1 MKDIYEGMTG
11 FEFIYT
17 LVSLGLS
24 VEQQSKIIDL
34 VDGRGMFSSSRKMNI
49 KWRDMRGLISD
60 LRDNPNTKSLLGNQ
74 LSEQLTKL

>member
-1 MKDIYEGMTG
+1 MVEDIKGYRLLDIPEKLIERYHPQDVKDIYEGMTG

-34 VDGRGMFSSSRKMNI
+34 YQSHVILTRVGF
-49 KWRDMRGLISD
+49 
-60 LRDNPNTKSLLGNQ
+60 PNQ
-74 LSEQLTKL
+74 